1 MKILFLSQYFFP
13 ENFKGNDLV
22 FELVGRGHEVVVV
35 TGKPNYPQGKFFA
48 GYGIFKKHRENIG
61 GATVYR
67 LPLIPRGKGGAISL
81 ALNYLS
87 FYLSS
92 AVFFLLGKPVFDYDV
107 IIAQQ
112 LSPMTSALPGIW
124 YKKRRKKPLVTW
136 VLDLWP
142 ESITATTPIKSGPI
156 INWLERLVKRL
167 YNASDILLIS
177 SQSFRDAIGKRNIS
191 PEKIIHFP
199 NWAEDV
205 FNAKE
210 SQQTFQS
217 LPKGFNI
224 VYAGNLGEAQ
234 DFPSVINCIKTLKGH
249 TDIHWNFVGD
259 GRFKEALVA
268 LKEELSLDNVHLYP
282 QHPIEYMPSL
292 FSQADAMLLTLK
304 GDSMISQTVPA
315 KMQAYMSAGKMIL
328 AMIDGEAH
336 TIIRE
341 ARCGFV
347 VPAGDYEGLAA
358 QVIKAATLTG
368 EDRQTMQSN
377 SLQYYQKHFTKAEAV
392 SKVEKLLQ
400 QWS

>member
-22 FELVGRGHEVVVV
+22 FELVSRGHEVVVV
-35 TGKPNYPQGKFFA
+35 TGKPNYPQGKFFP
-48 GYGIFKKHRENIG
+48 GYGIFNKHKEIIG

-81 ALNYLS
+81 ALNYFS

-92 AVFFLLGKPVFDYDV
+92 AVFFLLGKPAFDYDV
-107 IIAQQ
+107 IITQQ

-124 YKKRRKKPLVTW
+124 YKNRRKKPLVTW

-142 ESITATTPIKSGPI
+142 ESITATTPIKSGPV
-156 INWLERLVKRL
+156 INWLERLVKKL
-167 YNASDILLIS
+167 YSASDILLIS
-177 SQSFRDAIGKRNIS
+177 SQSFRDAIGKRNIN

-205 FNAKE
+205 FNAAE
-210 SQQTFQS
+210 SQQNFQT

-234 DFPSVINCIKTLKGH
+234 DFPNVINCIKTFKAH
-249 TDIHWNFVGD
+249 AHIHWNFVGD
-259 GRFKEALVA
+259 GRFKETLVA
-268 LKEELSLDNVHLYP
+268 LKDELGLDNVHLYP
-282 QHPIEYMPSL
+282 QHPIEFMPSL

-304 GDSMISQTVPA
+304 GDSLISQTVPA
-315 KMQAYMSAGKMIL
+315 KLQAYMSAGKMIL
-328 AMIDGEAH
+328 AMIDGEAN
-336 TIIRE
+336 TIIQE
-341 ARCGFV
+341 AGCGFA
-347 VPAGDYEGLAA
+347 VPAADHQRLAEV
-358 QVIKAATLTG
+358 VIQAASLS
-368 EDRQTMQSN
+368 EAERQLMQNN
-377 SLQYYQKHFTKAEAV
+377 SLQYYQEHFTKSKAV